1 MKVDDGY
8 RLVHYRNPWPDT
20 AARLGLDPEWH
31 TARAADLREVAPR
44 AFEAAASDPDV
55 EALARRS
62 TARLVDLVTRRAAR
76 CAKLLA

>member
-8 RLVHYRNPWPDT
+8 RLVHHRNPWPDT
-20 AARLGLDPEWH
+20 AARLGLDPEWL
-31 TARAADLREVAPR
+31 TARAADLCEVAPR

-62 TARLVDLVTRRAAR
+62 TARLVDVVTRRAAR